1 MATIHLETNIEAP
14 VELCYDLALTVE
26 AHEDT
31 IGGKGHGRAVAGVT
45 SGRMKLGDTVTW
57 EATHFGVR
65 QRLTSRIVA
74 AEPSYIRE
82 GTKQAIFV
90 DEMQQGAFK
99 YWRHKH
105 IFQSKMNG
113 TLMIDKIEF
122 AAPFGF
128 IGRIVDALV
137 LKEYMTRFLIKHNE
151 NFKKIAERK
160 SRVMATKL

>member
-1 MATIHLETNIEAP
+1 MAMIYLETNIEAP
-14 VELCYDLALTVE
+14 AELCYDLALTVE
-26 AHEDT
+26 AHEDA

-45 SGRMKLGDTVTW
+45 SGRLKLGDTVTW

-65 QRLTSRIVA
+65 QRLTSKIVIV
-74 AEPSYIRE
+74 EPPCITE
-82 GTKQAIFV
+82 ATKQAIFV

-99 YWRHKH
+99 CWKHKH

-113 TLMIDKIEF
+113 TLMIDEVEF

-137 LKEYMTRFLIKHNE
+137 LKDYMTRFLIKHNK
-151 NFKKIAERK
+151 NFKEIVERE
-160 SRVMATKL
+160 SRS